1 MKYPAACHMDVMI
14 TSSSWRV
21 FVTVAVTAETV
32 SLNVYLLAT
41 S

>member
-1 MKYPAACHMDVMI
+1 MDVMI